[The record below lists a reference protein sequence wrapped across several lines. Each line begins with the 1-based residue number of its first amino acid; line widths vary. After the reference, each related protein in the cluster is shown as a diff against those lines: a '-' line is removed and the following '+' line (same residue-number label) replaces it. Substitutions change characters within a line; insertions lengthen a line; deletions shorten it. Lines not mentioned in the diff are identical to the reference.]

1 MASSLVDRTIAV
13 LRSESDQLAEL
24 VPSLSDDQLI
34 GPSGASEW
42 TVAQVLSHLGS
53 GAEITRADFEAAVTG
68 SPGPGGEFNQGVW
81 DRWNAL
87 SPVDQAAGCL
97 EQNAALITGLEAMSP
112 EQRGT
117 LQVRLRFLP
126 APLPLASFAGMRLTE
141 SVLHGWDVRVALD
154 PAAELAADAALLV
167 AEQLSGGLSFMS
179 GFIGKADAV
188 STPAVVEV
196 QGSGFGFV
204 IKDGVSLTS
213 EVSDPTAT
221 FVGPLAAAIRLVGG
235 RLTAK
240 YTPDGVHVIGNVTL
254 DDLRQVFP
262 GY

>member
-1 MASSLVDRTIAV
+1 MPSLVDRTIAV
-13 LRSESDQLAEL
+13 LRSESDELAEL
-24 VPSLSDDQLI
+24 VPGLSEEQLI

-42 TVAQVLSHLGS
+42 SVAQVLSHLGS

-68 SPGPGGEFNQGVW
+68 SPGPGGEFNQRVW

-87 SPVDQAAGCL
+87 SPRDQAAGSL
-97 EQNAALITGLEAMSP
+97 EQNAALISNLEAMSSD
-112 EQRGT
+112 QRET

-154 PAAELAADAALLV
+154 PAAALSADAALLI
-167 AEQLSGGLSFMS
+167 AEQLSGGLSFLS
-179 GFIGKADAV
+179 GFIGKADAL
-188 STPAVVEV
+188 SKPAVVEL

-204 IKDGVSLTS
+204 IADAVSLTS
-213 EVSDPTAT
+213 EVSDVTAT
-221 FVGPLAAAIRLVGG
+221 FVGPLEAAIRLVGG
-235 RLTAK
+235 RLTPK
-240 YTPDGVHVIGNVTL
+240 HTPDGVRVIGNVTL